1 MKAVTGTLLVAA
13 AVAAS
18 TLSRADA
25 AGAAGADEGA
35 NAPIAGQGAQVARY
49 VVAPNGNTARYR
61 VREQLVG
68 FELPNDA
75 VGETTEV
82 SGEIVIDSDGRIDPQ
97 RSRIAVG
104 VGSLTSDRERRDGY
118 IRNRT
123 LETAQHPTV
132 LLVPTETR
140 GVSLPLPSSGSHRFQ
155 LVGNLT
161 VKGVTRPTVWNVT
174 GTFAG
179 DTLTGSA
186 ATRFAFS
193 DFELAKPRV
202 SIVLSV
208 ADSIG
213 LEYDFRLV
221 RARQ

>member
-1 MKAVTGTLLVAA
+1 MNAIAGTLLATVVAA
-13 AVAAS
+13 TVLTRTDS
-18 TLSRADA
+18 
-25 AGAAGADEGA
+25 AGAKEGG
-35 NAPIAGQGAQVARY
+35 NARASDQSAQAVRY
-49 VVAPNGNTARYR
+49 VVAPSGNTARYR

-68 FELPNDA
+68 LDLPNDA
-75 VGETTEV
+75 VGETNEV
-82 SGEIVIDSDGRIDPQ
+82 SGEIVIGANGRIDPQ
-97 RSRIAVG
+97 QSRIVVG
-104 VGSLTSDRERRDGY
+104 VGGLTSDRERRDGY
-118 IRNRT
+118 LRNRT

-140 GVSLPLPSSGSHRFQ
+140 GVAVPLPSSGSHRFQ

-161 VKGVTRPTVWNVT
+161 VKGVTRPAVWNVS
-174 GTFAG
+174 GTFVG

>member
-1 MKAVTGTLLVAA
+1 MKAIAGMLLAA
-13 AVAAS
+13 AAAAAAL
-18 TLSRADA
+18 TRTET
-25 AGAAGADEGA
+25 AGANEEDSARASE
-35 NAPIAGQGAQVARY
+35 QGAQAVRY
-49 VVAPNGNTARYR
+49 VVAPSGNTARYR

-68 FELPNDA
+68 LDLPNDA
-75 VGETTEV
+75 VGETSEV
-82 SGEIVIDSDGRIDPQ
+82 SGEIVVDANGRIDPQ
-97 RSRIAVG
+97 QSRIVVG
-104 VGSLTSDRERRDGY
+104 VGGLTSDRERRDGY

-123 LETAQHPTV
+123 LETAQHPTIM
-132 LLVPTETR
+132 LVPTETR

-161 VKGVTRPTVWNVT
+161 VKGVTRPTVWNVS
-174 GTFAG
+174 GTFVG
-179 DTLTGSA
+179 DTLSGSA

-213 LEYDFRLV
+213 LEYDFRLI
-221 RARQ
+221 RAR